1 MTIQL
6 TSIPTQTTQVTSI
19 FQTDEDRKVE
29 RTYTTLVDSIEVAY
43 KRIYADTSQAN
54 SKLTTYFALKT
65 FQSIS
70 YWLTKIHQEF
80 SELNQLSTWCLNA
93 RYSTVPTSS
102 TNCQPTPV
110 AILTTLVKTEQL
122 IRKYFNNQPHPP
134 ELVRI
139 AKFLRI
145 VTNWIALHE
154 EHENPRKRKL
164 GSNDKCYSSHITPPS
179 SKRFCEES
187 RISRETGL
195 NKSTLDIF

>member
-6 TSIPTQTTQVTSI
+6 TFIPTHATQVTSI
-19 FQTDEDRKVE
+19 FQTDEDKKAE
-29 RTYTTLVDSIEVAY
+29 RSYKTLVDSIEVAY
-43 KRIYADTSQAN
+43 KRIYANTSQAN

-70 YWLTKIHQEF
+70 CWLTKVHQEF
-80 SELNQLSTWCLNA
+80 SELNQLSNWCLNTC
-93 RYSTVPTSS
+93 YPTVPTSPTHYQS
-102 TNCQPTPV
+102 TTV
-110 AILTTLVKTEQL
+110 ATLTTLVKTEQL
-122 IRKYFNNQPHPP
+122 IRKYFNSQPHPP

-154 EHENPRKRKL
+154 EHENSRKRKL

-179 SKRFCEES
+179 SKRFCDEG
-187 RISRETGL
+187 RISRERGL